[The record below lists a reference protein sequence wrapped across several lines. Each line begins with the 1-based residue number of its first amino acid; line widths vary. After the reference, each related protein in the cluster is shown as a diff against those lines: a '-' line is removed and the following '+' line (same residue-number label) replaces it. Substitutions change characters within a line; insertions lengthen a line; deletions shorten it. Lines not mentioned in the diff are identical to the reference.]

1 MGRLNAN
8 ILASQIKDQFVNAPQ
23 EIRVDF
29 LRKNDQACES
39 EANDFLQT
47 LASFQQEF
55 GQLTSVFDTNVNKSN
70 HSAKRMF
77 DRIAGQSDG
86 TDGSPSA
93 PSITPKISPEK
104 IPQIDRQINVN
115 RDYFMYAEAI
125 ITDEWRV
132 VEQLGIIGDKFNEI
146 HGQDIEK
153 LLCVFPVTYKTSDV
167 LCKIFCGLFDSE
179 NFSWGRII
187 TFIFFGVRLFCRSI
201 GNYLTALKDLCIEI
215 VNSLKALF
223 ARGAFTWI
231 ANHGGWRRIIS
242 PNSIGTSIR
251 NSTLWH
257 LPSVGTTVGVIGLAL
272 AYSIWRS
279 KV

>member
-1 MGRLNAN
+1 MNS
-8 ILASQIKDQFVNAPQ
+8 ISE
-23 EIRVDF
+23 EI
-29 LRKNDQACES
+29 ES
-39 EANDFLQT
+39 TSEEEVENSFTKIISALI
-47 LASFQQEF
+47 SFQSPCEIP
-55 GQLTSVFDTNVNKSN
+55 GLTVDL
-70 HSAKRMF
+70 
-77 DRIAGQSDG
+77 
-86 TDGSPSA
+86 
-93 PSITPKISPEK
+93 
-104 IPQIDRQINVN
+104 N
-115 RDYFMYAEAI
+115 R
-125 ITDEWRV
+125 DEWRV

-231 ANHGGWRRIIS
+231 ANHGGWD
-242 PNSIGTSIR
+242 
-251 NSTLWH
+251 L
-257 LPSVGTTVGVIGLAL
+257 
-272 AYSIWRS
+272 
-279 KV
+279 